1 MKKTIDYTAL
11 LGEANPLARFP
22 QLKEAALDEF
32 AKKSFE
38 DASLND
44 ILRKAEMSKGSLYH
58 HFGDKFGLFVC
69 VIDTV
74 IQKKIAFF
82 MPRLKQF
89 DSSDFFA
96 FFKQLTHAT
105 VEFMLQDP
113 RIQELSTRTMELPDS
128 TKERL
133 FSLFPYD
140 FNQSFGPAIEAAI
153 KAGQISSRFSSEFI
167 AKVFEVLLF
176 SAPKLVPG
184 DASTQAIVEM
194 INNLTDLIQYGV
206 LANSTDT
213 EGP

>member
-1 MKKTIDYTAL
+1 MKKTIDYSAL
-11 LGEANPLARFP
+11 LGEANPLSRFP
-22 QLKEAALDEF
+22 ELKEAALDEF

-44 ILRKAEMSKGSLYH
+44 ILRNAEMSKGSLYH

-74 IQKKIAFF
+74 IQKKLAFF

-96 FFKQLTHAT
+96 FFKQLTQAT
-105 VEFMLQDP
+105 VEFMLQDA
-113 RIQELSTRTMELPDS
+113 RIQELSIRAMELPDS

-140 FNQSFGPAIEAAI
+140 FNQNFGPAIEAAI

-167 AKVFEVLLF
+167 AKVFEVLLL
-176 SAPKLVPG
+176 SAPKLVSG